1 MNFFNTLF
9 KNPSE
14 RICDLEKEKIKLIQQ
29 LESNKNIIAKQNDII
44 KRNKQKISIIYL
56 YL

>member
-1 MNFFNTLF
+1 
-9 KNPSE
+9 
-14 RICDLEKEKIKLIQQ
+14 LEKEKIKLIQQ